1 MSQEHEYQAVGLK
14 PVGRY
19 ALGVRWGDSH
29 ESIYSFTYL
38 RVTCPCDA
46 CQTAGNSEEDFS
58 PPSTTLSRI
67 ERLGRERLL
76 LGWADGH
83 ETIFPTEELR
93 KLCRCAHCKGEPEYP
108 ITGERKPL

>member
-1 MSQEHEYQAVGLK
+1 MAEERAYQAVGLK
-14 PVGRY
+14 PVGHY

-38 RVTCPCDA
+38 RATCPCAA
-46 CQTAGNSEEDFS
+46 CRTAGNSEEDLS

-83 ETIFPTEELR
+83 ETIVATEELR
-93 KLCRCAHCKGEPEYP
+93 QRCRCAQCQGEPEYP